1 MDLELILAI
10 IRNQCDLE
18 KYSKNKLR
26 LQFRKEIAWKQ
37 SEVFLKGRTPNG
49 SVVSDISTEYKK
61 IFLLSMIGLFH
72 RRNYY

>member
-37 SEVFLKGRTPNG
+37 SEVFLKGRTQMVQRYLNG
-49 SVVSDISTEYKK
+49 VQK
-61 IFLLSMIGLFH
+61 IFLLSIIGLFH
-72 RRNYY
+72 KRNYY

>member
-26 LQFRKEIAWKQ
+26 LKFRKEIAWKQ
-37 SEVFLKGRTPNG
+37 SEVFLKGRTQM
-49 SVVSDISTEYKK
+49 VQWFAISQRSTKN
-61 IFLLSMIGLFH
+61 LSTFYNRIIS
-72 RRNYY
+72 